1 MRGQLQFIG
10 SDGPLDDDIS
20 DDAKQTAEEYIAK
33 KFLTEQRR
41 QQWGNLSDMA
51 REQFYWEN
59 PGEPFVVTPSA
70 STSSTIPTGGRDDD
84 GKVLP
89 PPDTFLL
96 MLLYPTR
103 VDYLRLSDN
112 YHQVDDLERDDGMER
127 SGRWIAKRVNP

>member
-1 MRGQLQFIG
+1 VRGQLQFIG

-20 DDAKQTAEEYIAK
+20 DDAKQNAEEYIAK

>member
-1 MRGQLQFIG
+1 VRGQLQFIG
-10 SDGPLDDDIS
+10 TDGPLNGDNINDSNGAEDDDV
-20 DDAKQTAEEYIAK
+20 KE
-33 KFLTEQRR
+33 FLTEQRR

-59 PGEPFVVTPSA
+59 PGEPFVEVPSA
-70 STSSTIPTGGRDDD
+70 AVPAGGRDED

-112 YHQVDDLERDDGMER
+112 YHQIDELVRGDIGDET
-127 SGRWIAKRVNP
+127 SCRWMARRANP

>member
-10 SDGPLDDDIS
+10 SDGPLNDAINDDV
-20 DDAKQTAEEYIAK
+20 KKNAEEDIAK